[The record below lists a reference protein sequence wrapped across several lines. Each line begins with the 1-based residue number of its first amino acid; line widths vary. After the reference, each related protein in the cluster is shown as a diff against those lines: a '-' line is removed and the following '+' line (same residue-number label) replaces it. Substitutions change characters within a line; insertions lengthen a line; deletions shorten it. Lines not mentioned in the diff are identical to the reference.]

1 MAYRDTLIALSER
14 SERQVMAAYRA
25 FLSGSLSRDECIQ
38 WIASAITVSNG
49 QAHALAN
56 LAYAAEVMAQLGTPA
71 AVAATPAPDDLD
83 RLTKAASTVLEVAA
97 GTAASEA
104 VVGRLGRAEPLET
117 AARSYS
123 DAMVRSG
130 RTRGWVRQR
139 SANCCQLCTWWW
151 RNGRVWPAE
160 HPFQTHK
167 GCTCTPKPVIA
178 EGIKETWKTARTKGI
193 R

>member
-1 MAYRDTLIALSER
+1 MAYRDSLIVLSEK
-14 SERQVMAAYRA
+14 SERQVVAAYNAYRA
-25 FLSGSLSRDECIQ
+25 GALSRDECIRY
-38 WIASAITVSNG
+38 IASAISVSNG

-71 AVAATPAPDDLD
+71 AVAATTPPDDLD

-123 DAMVRSG
+123 ESMIRDG
-130 RTRGWVRQR
+130 RTKGWVRQR
-139 SANCCQLCTWWW
+139 SANCCQLCEWWW

-178 EGIKETWKTARTKGI
+178 KGIKETWKTARAKGI